1 MDVGSSKKTFFCSQK
16 YVLLI
21 AFLYVYPPY
30 VREYIKK
37 NEMQGFNLSLTLKV
51 RALNRKEIIKNNEEG
66 NMDYIYLMFYFKNFY
81 FSLIIGL

>member
-1 MDVGSSKKTFFCSQK
+1 MFKIRLFCSQK
-16 YVLLI
+16 YVLLKT
-21 AFLYVYPPY
+21 FLYVYHPY

-66 NMDYIYLMFYFKNFY
+66 NMDYIY
-81 FSLIIGL
+81 I